1 MTSLQNGLDK
11 APSWRSGHGGQT
23 DASYLSA
30 AMNHWALSAKG
41 GTKWEWMDAGCA
53 NATGDYNQ
61 PMGARM
67 CGCVSAMFCVTG
79 QSYLC
84 SVGPVCPECVC
95 LWPQKVHNSLPFLF
109 SFLFLTFVM
118 ESWTSG
124 AKTKFQSSTCLF
136 SVQNQPVSN
145 TGSSC
150 FSLPCCPDPWPP
162 LNRDLRGA
170 TWQTKAVITN
180 TNQVQLR
187 DYHWSTGS
195 STEVQW
201 AGLSD
206 LSDIFCVF

>member
-1 MTSLQNGLDK
+1 MCQRHRRLQPTNECENVWVCFCYVLCY
-11 APSWRSGHGGQT
+11 RSV
-23 DASYLSA
+23 LSVQ
-30 AMNHWALSAKG
+30 
-41 GTKWEWMDAGCA
+41 C
-53 NATGDYNQ
+53 
-61 PMGARM
+61 R
-67 CGCVSAMFCVTG
+67 
-79 QSYLC
+79 
-84 SVGPVCPECVC
+84 PVCPECVC